1 VNYDD
6 LKKSLILHEGLKLK
20 PYQCTAGKTTIG
32 CGRNLD
38 DVGISTSEA
47 MVMLDNDIGRAV
59 AELNRTKP
67 GWKDHDDTR
76 QNVLVELVFNL
87 GMPRLLG
94 FKKMWAALDR
104 KDYAAAADEMMNSKW
119 AVQVKGRAKTLSDKM
134 RQGNGA
140 A

>member
-1 VNYDD
+1 MNLDE
-6 LKKSLILHEGLKLK
+6 LKESIKKHEGLKLK
-20 PYQCTAGKTTIG
+20 PYLCTAGKTSIG
-32 CGRNLD
+32 WGRNLD
-38 DVGISTSEA
+38 DIGISTAEA

-59 AELNRTKP
+59 AELNRTRP

-140 A
+140 T